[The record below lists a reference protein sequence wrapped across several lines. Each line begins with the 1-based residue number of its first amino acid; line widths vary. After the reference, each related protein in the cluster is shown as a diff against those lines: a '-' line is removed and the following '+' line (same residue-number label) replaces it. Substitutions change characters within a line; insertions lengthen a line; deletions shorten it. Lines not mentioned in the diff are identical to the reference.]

1 MKQAKL
7 TRAKP
12 GDIAIY
18 LFFILLAFITIY
30 PFYYVV
36 IMSLANAVAT
46 STHVPYI
53 LPYVF
58 DFTGYITVFQDAAFF
73 QALGVSLFV
82 TIVGV
87 TINMMLSI
95 MGAYA
100 LSKKTLIGRKV
111 FLYLILFTMLFSG
124 GLVPSYL
131 NIKNLGMVNSI
142 WSMIIPTA
150 LSTYYMI
157 IMKNY
162 FLSLP
167 ESLEEAARIDG
178 ANSFIILV
186 RIIIPISMPF
196 VATFALFYISSHV
209 DDAKL
214 ARILSL
220 YDYLCSEE
228 GTILSYAG
236 IEGDTY
242 EKDADGKITYLTEGS
257 PFDKYKS
264 MSTFAYLVAWNPPLM
279 DANTFP
285 QSIPQEYFD
294 INDSLVEITSK
305 LEIPEYNYDCTTAF
319 VSLGSDFSLH
329 VEEDMLNIMTG
340 TEPVETMWQ
349 NIINTYKNEGLEDV
363 IQKVN
368 DAV

>member
-87 TINMMLSI
+87 TINMTLSI

-196 VATFALFYISSHV
+196 VATFALFYAVERWNEWYNALLYINQKALQPLQIYLRELLVSMNSQLASQAQTMISQ
-209 DDAKL
+209 
-214 ARILSL
+214 
-220 YDYLCSEE
+220 
-228 GTILSYAG
+228 T
-236 IEGDTY
+236 
-242 EKDADGKITYLTEGS
+242 
-257 PFDKYKS
+257 
-264 MSTFAYLVAWNPPLM
+264 
-279 DANTFP
+279 
-285 QSIPQEYFD
+285 
-294 INDSLVEITSK
+294 
-305 LEIPEYNYDCTTAF
+305 
-319 VSLGSDFSLH
+319 
-329 VEEDMLNIMTG
+329 
-340 TEPVETMWQ
+340 
-349 NIINTYKNEGLEDV
+349 
-363 IQKVN
+363 QKVLSST
-368 DAV
+368 VQMSCIIVTMVPILCVYPFVQRHFVKGIMIGGVKE

>member
-87 TINMMLSI
+87 TINMTLSI

-167 ESLEEAARIDG
+167 PSLEEAARIDG
-178 ANSFIILV
+178 AI
-186 RIIIPISMPF
+186 R
-196 VATFALFYISSHV
+196 SSSWCGS
-209 DDAKL
+209 
-214 ARILSL
+214 LSRFPCRL
-220 YDYLCSEE
+220 
-228 GTILSYAG
+228 
-236 IEGDTY
+236 
-242 EKDADGKITYLTEGS
+242 
-257 PFDKYKS
+257 
-264 MSTFAYLVAWNPPLM
+264 WPPL
-279 DANTFP
+279 P
-285 QSIPQEYFD
+285 SSISAPTLTTR
-294 INDSLVEITSK
+294 SLPASSPCTTISAPRKERSCPTRA
-305 LEIPEYNYDCTTAF
+305 LREIPMRRTPTAR
-319 VSLGSDFSLH
+319 SP
-329 VEEDMLNIMTG
+329 I
-340 TEPVETMWQ
+340 
-349 NIINTYKNEGLEDV
+349 
-363 IQKVN
+363 
-368 DAV
+368 